1 MFASLFY
8 IGIVQLVH
16 NNQVCVYKLNTAFF
30 KFLEVEFFG

>member
-1 MFASLFY
+1 MFASLFLY
-8 IGIVQLVH
+8 RYLVH